1 MPSTW
6 LNRRGHYFLGAAS
19 VLFLG
24 PLAHAVGAQ
33 DHRHEPRPI
42 AAVDN
47 VWIEDLTWMEVR
59 DQIDSGTTTAIIP
72 TGGIEQNG
80 PYLTTGKHNVIMRG
94 ACESIAR
101 KLGNALCAP
110 VVKFVP
116 EGDIDPP
123 SGHMLFPGT
132 ISLTE
137 ETYRLL
143 LEEIGASLLVHGF
156 TDVIFIGDSGG
167 NQAGMAAVAEV
178 LTELWAGRG
187 GRAHYVQEFY
197 RPGYNEADRFVAE
210 ELGLRETHS
219 DGYHDD
225 PTVTLLMMAV
235 DPTTVRFEQRLEAGL
250 ASINGVELTPLADR
264 VEAGRRLNEFR
275 ADLTVEAIRRAI
287 AEADGS

>member
-1 MPSTW
+1 MRSTW
-6 LNRRGHYFLGAAS
+6 LTRRGPCFLGAALIL
-19 VLFLG
+19 VLG
-24 PLAHAVGAQ
+24 PLAGAAGAQ

-42 AAVDN
+42 AAVN
-47 VWIEDLTWMEVR
+47 TVWMEDLTWMEVR
-59 DQIDSGTTTAIIP
+59 DEIDSGTTTAIIP

-94 ACESIAR
+94 ACEAIAR
-101 KLGNALCAP
+101 KLGDALCAP

-123 SGHMLFPGT
+123 SGHMLYPGT

-137 ETYRLL
+137 ETYRSL

-156 TDVIFIGDSGG
+156 TDVVFIGDSGG
-167 NQAGMAAVAEV
+167 NQAGMAAAAAV
-178 LTELWAGRG
+178 LTERWAGRG

-197 RPGYNEADRFVAE
+197 RPGYSEADRFVQE
-210 ELGLRETHS
+210 ELGLQETHR

-235 DPTTVRFEQRLEAGL
+235 DPTTVRFEQRVEAGL

-287 AEADGS
+287 AEAGGS